1 MNLLNTVQ
9 LSKKLGM
16 STGGLHQLR
25 KRETSF
31 PEPIKVSPKIL
42 RWDETDI
49 ENWLNGKKKETT
61 HGESVGA

>member
-9 LSKKLGM
+9 LSEKLGL

-25 KRETSF
+25 KRETTF
-31 PEPIKVSPKIL
+31 PAPIKVSPKIL

-49 ENWLNGKKKETT
+49 EKWLNGKKKETAND
-61 HGESVGA
+61 ESVGA